1 MSREDF
7 DDLFNQRFSAILDD
21 KKFETLFPKTKA
33 KNDLPEEVE
42 EEKESALEESEI
54 EEFET
59 ETETES
65 NLFGNIE
72 KNLPE
77 LFGQSDSNQSGQSNK
92 NNQPDKGFK
101 RANAPMG
108 FTSSNNAIN
117 IHEQSDISS
126 VEMEFTDNE
135 NPLDQEPIRRDALL
149 FEDGLNLS
157 LKSSLDEDND
167 DYKAIEVKALKNLKI
182 NDQNNFV
189 LASQANSFRQ
199 LIMGNAS
206 SGRNSSAAQQGDEER
221 DSLNDSLEAERSINL
236 DDEDEEQISQFSA
249 GNLNYFFI

>member
-21 KKFETLFPKTKA
+21 KKFENLFEKTKITGE
-33 KNDLPEEVE
+33 LQE
-42 EEKESALEESEI
+42 EEEEDSEQN

-77 LFGQSDSNQSGQSNK
+77 LFGQSDSNQSGQSQNK
-92 NNQPDKGFK
+92 ADSAAGALR

-108 FTSSNNAIN
+108 FTSSNNALN
-117 IHEQSDISS
+117 IQDQSDISS
-126 VEMEFTDNE
+126 VEMEFTEDE
-135 NPLDQEPIRRDALL
+135 NPPEEMRLQQRETLL
-149 FEDGLNLS
+149 FEEGLNLS

-167 DYKAIEVKALKNLKI
+167 DFKAIEVRAIKNLKL

-189 LASQANSFRQ
+189 LASQASSFKQ
-199 LIMGNAS
+199 LIMGNQSLGRQS
-206 SGRNSSAAQQGDEER
+206 SVGQENEEDR
-221 DSLNDSLEAERSINL
+221 DSLDDSLEAERSL
-236 DDEDEEQISQFSA
+236 GGDEEEEQMSQFSA
-249 GNLNYFFI
+249 GKSVNQTIKA